1 MVLRRPKTIV
11 IEGRV
16 DARSL
21 ATIAKA
27 LTDSGVV
34 LRSKS
39 FLVSSII
46 EAYCDILT
54 LDGSITKVASSTLA
68 LELLAKVGIVFN
80 STRRRNLTALSK
92 QISSERALDMLIDE
106 STGVPNTTMPSEDM
120 LEEAMHRLE
129 QGGE

>member
-1 MVLRRPKTIV
+1 MVLKRPKTIV

-27 LTDSGVV
+27 LTDSGIV

-54 LDGSITKVASSTLA
+54 LDGTITKVDSTALA
-68 LELLAKVGIVFN
+68 LELLSKVGIVFHA
-80 STRRRNLTALSK
+80 TKRRNLTALSK
-92 QISSERALDMLIDE
+92 QISSERALGMLSDE
-106 STGVPNTTMPSEDM
+106 VSDVSNLSPSEDM
-120 LEEAMHRLE
+120 LQRAMDKME